1 MKYRNLVVFLVLFI
15 SVSTGLSQ
23 NIPVLR
29 FGLIADVQYCN
40 CDTNGTRFYRNSL
53 SKLESAVTD
62 LYNQQAEFT
71 INLGDLVDRNPED
84 LDAVVDRQ
92 KLLNSKVYNT
102 LGNHDYEGVDDNK
115 KLYKKLGLRN
125 DYYSFKKRGWRFIV
139 LNTNEVASYSN
150 IRGTSKEQE
159 LTIMLDNIRKRN
171 GNNGKAWNG
180 GISGR
185 QMEWLKKLLQNA
197 DKKNENVLIFT
208 HHPLYPAEGYTA
220 LNDVEILETISLF
233 SNVRGVIS
241 GHHHVGA
248 YGVYKG
254 IPCIT
259 LEGMVETEKE
269 NAYAVVDI
277 YEGKLVI
284 TGMNRAK
291 SYEFD
296 IIP

>member
-1 MKYRNLVVFLVLFI
+1 MIYRKLVVVLVLFI
-15 SVSTGLSQ
+15 SLSTGFSQ
-23 NIPVLR
+23 STPVLR
-29 FGLIADVQYCN
+29 FGLIADVQYCD

-53 SKLESAVTD
+53 SKLESAVAD
-62 LYNQQAEFT
+62 LNNQQVEFT

-84 LDAVVDRQ
+84 LDAVVSRQ
-92 KLLNSKVYNT
+92 KLLDSKVYTT
-102 LGNHDYEGVDDNK
+102 LGNHDYEGVDNNK
-115 KLYKKLGLRN
+115 KLYRKLGLRN
-125 DYYSFKKRGWRFIV
+125 DYYSFEKRGWRFIV

-150 IRGTSKEQE
+150 IGGTSKEQE
-159 LTIMLDNIRKRN
+159 LAIMLDNIRERN
-171 GNNGKAWNG
+171 GKNGKTWNG
-180 GISGR
+180 GISSR

-197 DKKNENVLIFT
+197 DKNNEKVLIFS

-254 IPCIT
+254 IPFIT
-259 LEGMVETEKE
+259 IEGMVETEKE
-269 NAYAVVDI
+269 NAYAVVNI
-277 YEGKLVI
+277 YEDKLVI
-284 TGMNRAK
+284 TGKSRAK

-296 IIP
+296 LKP